1 MTVIEK
7 ILKTQDIAT
16 LPGVATKILSLI
28 ENENT
33 NLNIISK
40 LVESDPAL
48 SLKVLRVS
56 NSPLFAGR
64 SEVTNMSQAI
74 MNLGLNRLTNVILSV
89 SIFSKFLVT
98 RDNNILKYI
107 DKFWWHSAS
116 VGVVTKTL
124 VQNLG
129 KSFHEKEFLAG
140 MLHDLGKIAL
150 IQYDS
155 NSYKTI
161 LESLEKEPSKLDVEF
176 EKEIFGFTHLDVGYE
191 LAKKWRLPADFAEV
205 ICYHSN
211 PNKASKKHKS
221 LVAFVRVADLL
232 CEMWGAGFYEG
243 IHEVEI
249 DVDESWKILLD
260 IYPEFKDVDFEKIT
274 FETENEFKTSTDFL
288 QILRA

>member
-64 SEVTNMSQAI
+64 SEVTNMNQAI
-74 MNLGLNRLTNVILSV
+74 MNLGFNRLTNVILSV

-98 RDNNILKYI
+98 KNHSIIKYI
-107 DKFWWHSAS
+107 DKFWWHSSS

-124 VQNLG
+124 AHNLG
-129 KSFHEKEFLAG
+129 KSFHDKEFLAG

-155 NSYKTI
+155 ESYKTI
-161 LESLEKEPSKLDVEF
+161 LESLENDNVKLDVEY
-176 EKEIFGFTHLDVGYE
+176 EKEIFGFTHLDIGYE

-205 ICYHSN
+205 IYYHSN
-211 PNKASKKHKS
+211 PDLASKKHKP
-221 LVAFVRVADLL
+221 LVALVRVADLL

-243 IHEVEI
+243 IHEIEI
-249 DVDESWKILLD
+249 DTDKSWKILLE

-288 QILRA
+288 QILRS